1 MSSEV
6 QVVKAEPVAFFLSE
20 LIRARVVQVRGGK
33 MEEVGRLV
41 DLEITQ
47 NGGYPEVVNLI
58 VGRSF
63 GRAPL
68 EVPFSMVAS
77 IAPHRAVLEVP
88 GGMTLKEFAYDPMK
102 TLIKDMVLDKKI
114 IDTDD
119 YEVEV
124 VYDIRLLHAEGR
136 MHVVHVDVS
145 TAGMLRRLHF
155 GWLGRLL
162 WGPIRDTDLLPW
174 RYVQPL
180 PSDLGRFRGDVRLTI
195 SREKIADIHPA
206 DLADILEELSGD
218 ERMAVFDTLDTET
231 AADTLEEAEP
241 RVQRELVASMRRDR
255 LVELFQTMTAAQI
268 AGILEILPRIDSQVL
283 RRLLPAETAVKVAEL
298 LNEPDVE
305 LESIVTNRF
314 LVLPGTALA
323 GEALSCFRD
332 RTRRYDVVMYVYIT
346 SQDGTLVG
354 AIDIR
359 ELIQA
364 EETTPLRDIMT
375 EQVVTLSPKDALADA
390 AVEFADHGFRALPIV
405 DENHRLLGVVTYKDL
420 LAVMK

>member
-1 MSSEV
+1 
-6 QVVKAEPVAFFLSE
+6 
-20 LIRARVVQVRGGK
+20 
-33 MEEVGRLV
+33 
-41 DLEITQ
+41 
-47 NGGYPEVVNLI
+47 
-58 VGRSF
+58 
-63 GRAPL
+63 
-68 EVPFSMVAS
+68 
-77 IAPHRAVLEVP
+77 
-88 GGMTLKEFAYDPMK
+88 
-102 TLIKDMVLDKKI
+102 
-114 IDTDD
+114 
-119 YEVEV
+119 
-124 VYDIRLLHAEGR
+124 
-136 MHVVHVDVS
+136 
-145 TAGMLRRLHF
+145 
-155 GWLGRLL
+155 
-162 WGPIRDTDLLPW
+162 
-174 RYVQPL
+174 
-180 PSDLGRFRGDVRLTI
+180 
-195 SREKIADIHPA
+195 
-206 DLADILEELSGD
+206 
-218 ERMAVFDTLDTET
+218 MAVFDTLDTET